1 MEEKI
6 SFDDLKNKV
15 CVITGGA
22 GVICSSLAKG
32 LACAGVKTAVLDIN
46 VDMAGKVASV
56 IEKETGT
63 ISRGIKAN
71 VLDSE
76 SLKTAKKVI
85 NSELGNI
92 DFLINGAGGNSPKA
106 TTQIER
112 MQKNDVRELEKTF
125 YGLKMDGFDWV
136 FDLNLKGTI
145 LPSAIFTTDM
155 LEKGEGVIINISS
168 MASINPLTKV
178 PAYSAAKAGIN
189 NFTAWLSVH
198 LAMTGIRVNAIAP
211 GFFLTS
217 QNRFLLIDE
226 KSGKPTPRGEK
237 ILDNTP
243 MGRYGE
249 VHELAGTTLYL
260 LSDISRFVTGVVIP
274 VDGGYSAYGG
284 V

>member
-1 MEEKI
+1 MKEKI
-6 SFDDLKNKV
+6 SFNDLDNKV
-15 CVITGGA
+15 CAITGGA
-22 GVICSSLAKG
+22 GVICSTLAKG
-32 LACAGVKTAVLDIN
+32 LGYAGVKTAVLDIN
-46 VDMAGKVASV
+46 EEMAYKVSSD

-63 ISRGIKAN
+63 LSRGIKAD

-76 SLKTAKKVI
+76 SLKKAKKEV
-85 NSELGNI
+85 NNELGKI
-92 DFLINGAGGNSPKA
+92 DFLINGAGGNSPRA

-112 MQKNDVRELEKTF
+112 MQKSDIRELEKTF
-125 YGLKMDGFDWV
+125 YGLKMDGFEWV
-136 FDLNLKGTI
+136 FNLNLKGTI
-145 LPSAIFTTDM
+145 LPSGIFTTDM
-155 LEKGEGVIINISS
+155 LEKGEGAIINISS

-178 PAYSAAKAGIN
+178 PAYSAAKAAIN

-211 GFFLTS
+211 GFFITS

-226 KSGKPTPRGEK
+226 KTGKPTPRGEK

-243 MGRYGE
+243 MRRYGE
-249 VHELAGTTLYL
+249 VDELIGTTLYL
-260 LSDISRFVTGVVIP
+260 LSGISKFITGVVIP